1 MRSQAPA
8 LMPIFRSQHQ
18 ASLLAWLLLHP
29 SQEYTLSDLARR
41 LGVPLTTLQR
51 EAGRLVEAGLLRDR
65 TIGRARLL
73 QANTEHRATTP
84 LTQLLELTF
93 GPLAVIAEEFTAL
106 PRAERVL
113 IFGSWAQRYNGT
125 PGPPPGDVDVL
136 VIGRPTR
143 ADVYDAADRAQARLG
158 MQVNPTIRTAQQWD
172 DDADPLITQIKS
184 ADVVD
189 VMPLREHVA
198 KGFE

>member
-18 ASLLAWLLLHP
+18 AALLAWLLLHP
-29 SQEYTLSDLARR
+29 SEEYTLTDLAQR
-41 LGVPLTTLQR
+41 LGVPLTTVQR

-65 TIGRARLL
+65 TLGRARLL
-73 QANTEHRATTP
+73 QANTDNRATTP

-106 PRAERVL
+106 PRTERVL

-125 PGPPPGDVDVL
+125 PGPPPGDIDVL
-136 VIGRPTR
+136 VIGQPPRL
-143 ADVYDAADRAQARLG
+143 DVYDAADRAQARLG

-172 DDADPLITQIKS
+172 DDADPLIVQIKS
-184 ADVVD
+184 TDIVD
-189 VMPLREHVA
+189 ATPTKASAR
-198 KGFE
+198 